1 MSDIDPRTRNI
12 GGAVIA
18 VLLIALGA
26 VVIADTRTY
35 GDADSAVFPRTVA
48 IVMIVISVLVLL
60 RAIFRAPRLTGDEVP
75 ARGSWPRR
83 ILLPAV
89 MLASVLMMKAVGFVA
104 AALVMFAGVLLV
116 ANHDELTLR
125 RALVY
130 GASGIAVVA
139 GFYLVFRYWLMV
151 PLP

>member
-1 MSDIDPRTRNI
+1 
-12 GGAVIA
+12 
-18 VLLIALGA
+18 
-26 VVIADTRTY
+26 
-35 GDADSAVFPRTVA
+35 
-48 IVMIVISVLVLL
+48 
-60 RAIFRAPRLTGDEVP
+60 
-75 ARGSWPRR
+75 
-83 ILLPAV
+83 
-89 MLASVLMMKAVGFVA
+89 MMKAVGFVA

-116 ANHDELTLR
+116 ANHDAMTLR